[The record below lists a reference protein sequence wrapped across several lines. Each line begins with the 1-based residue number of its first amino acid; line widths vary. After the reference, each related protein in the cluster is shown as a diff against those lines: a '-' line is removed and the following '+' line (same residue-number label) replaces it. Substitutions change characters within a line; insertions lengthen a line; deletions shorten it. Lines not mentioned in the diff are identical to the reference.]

1 MGSSLR
7 IVSCFISSIRFVYVK
22 MVQIN
27 VWNISGH
34 FRLLLQNRTA
44 KKLAVICMLLTGIYY
59 TFFYKHST
67 HHDLPYQDLSEKYNC
82 SSIAHMDKIGIKR
95 NKSVC
100 VKFAGGL
107 GNQMF
112 AFCFGYTIARKK
124 NMHLVLTRE
133 HILTQYFKLVPYH
146 WKDYDLNAGICGCF
160 PLIKDKGFDCGYDKK
175 LEHLPS
181 DQDLSF
187 LGFFQSWRYW
197 KNYENELR
205 QILQFQDNILHE
217 AKSQFHNILSK
228 HKNYQGLTTIGV
240 HIRRFERYDTDEFG
254 KNNAP
259 KEYIIHAMDY
269 FRNLYKKCLF
279 LIFSIKMKWT
289 KKNIPQ
295 TDDIFLVEGNSAPV
309 DLAMLT
315 LTNHTIM
322 TVGTFGWMAGWMT
335 QGKTV
340 YYKHPATPGSEFSK
354 LYSNYSDHFYPGWI
368 PME

>member
-1 MGSSLR
+1 MGSSWR
-7 IVSCFISSIRFVYVK
+7 IVSCFFSSIRFVYVK
-22 MVQIN
+22 MVHIN

-34 FRLLLQNRTA
+34 CHRLLQNRTA
-44 KKLAVICMLLTGIYY
+44 RKLAVICMLLTGIYY
-59 TFFYKHST
+59 TFFNQQSLP
-67 HHDLPYQDLSEKYNC
+67 DSPYQDLSEKYNC
-82 SSIAHMDKIGIKR
+82 SSIAHLDKIGIKR

-146 WKDYDLNAGICGCF
+146 WKNYDLNAGICGCL
-160 PLIKDKGFDCGYDKK
+160 PLIEDKGFACGYDKK

-181 DQDLSF
+181 DEDLSF

-197 KNYENELR
+197 KHYENELR

-228 HKNYQGLTTIGV
+228 HKNYQGITTIGV

-340 YYKHPATPGSEFSK
+340 YYKHPDTPGSEFSK

>member
-1 MGSSLR
+1 
-7 IVSCFISSIRFVYVK
+7 
-22 MVQIN
+22 
-27 VWNISGH
+27 
-34 FRLLLQNRTA
+34 
-44 KKLAVICMLLTGIYY
+44 
-59 TFFYKHST
+59 
-67 HHDLPYQDLSEKYNC
+67 
-82 SSIAHMDKIGIKR
+82 MDKIGIKR

-228 HKNYQGLTTIGV
+228 HKNDQGITTIGV

-279 LIFSIKMKWT
+279 LIFQLK
-289 KKNIPQ
+289 
-295 TDDIFLVEGNSAPV
+295 
-309 DLAMLT
+309 
-315 LTNHTIM
+315 
-322 TVGTFGWMAGWMT
+322 
-335 QGKTV
+335 
-340 YYKHPATPGSEFSK
+340 
-354 LYSNYSDHFYPGWI
+354 
-368 PME
+368 

>member
-1 MGSSLR
+1 MGSGWR
-7 IVSCFISSIRFVYVK
+7 IVSCFYSSIRFVYVK

-34 FRLLLQNRTA
+34 FHRLLKNRTA
-44 KKLAVICMLLTGIYY
+44 RKIAVICLLLAGIYY
-59 TFFYKHST
+59 TFFYRQSLLHT
-67 HHDLPYQDLSEKYNC
+67 HNQNLSQKYNC
-82 SSIAHMDKIGIKR
+82 SSIAHQDKIGIKR

-100 VKFAGGL
+100 VKFGGGL
-107 GNQMF
+107 GNQLF
-112 AFCFGYTIARKK
+112 HFCFGYTVARKK
-124 NMHLVLTRE
+124 NMQLVITRKN
-133 HILTQYFKLVPYH
+133 ILTQYFKLVPNH
-146 WKDYDLNAGICGCF
+146 WKHYDLNAGICDCL
-160 PLIKDKGFDCGYDKK
+160 PLTTDKGYDCGYDKK

-197 KNYENELR
+197 KKYENELR
-205 QILQFQDNILHE
+205 QILQFQDDILHE
-217 AKSQFHNILSK
+217 AKSKFITIISK
-228 HKNYQGLTTIGV
+228 YQKYRDIKPIGV
-240 HIRRFERYDTDEFG
+240 HIRRFDRYDTDKFG

-269 FRNLYKKCLF
+269 FRNLYKRCVF
-279 LIFSIKMKWT
+279 LIFSIEMKWT

-295 TDDIFLVEGNSAPV
+295 TGDIFLVEGNSAPV

-315 LTNHTIM
+315 LTSHTIM

-340 YYKHPATPGSEFSK
+340 YYMHPATPGSAFSK

>member
-1 MGSSLR
+1 MGSSWR
-7 IVSCFISSIRFVYVK
+7 IVSCFFSSIRFVYVK
-22 MVQIN
+22 MVHIN

-34 FRLLLQNRTA
+34 CHRLLQNRTA
-44 KKLAVICMLLTGIYY
+44 RKLAVICMLLTG
-59 TFFYKHST
+59 
-67 HHDLPYQDLSEKYNC
+67 
-82 SSIAHMDKIGIKR
+82 
-95 NKSVC
+95 
-100 VKFAGGL
+100 
-107 GNQMF
+107 
-112 AFCFGYTIARKK
+112 
-124 NMHLVLTRE
+124 
-133 HILTQYFKLVPYH
+133 
-146 WKDYDLNAGICGCF
+146 
-160 PLIKDKGFDCGYDKK
+160 
-175 LEHLPS
+175 
-181 DQDLSF
+181 
-187 LGFFQSWRYW
+187 FFQSWRYW
-197 KNYENELR
+197 KHYENELR

-228 HKNYQGLTTIGV
+228 HKNYQGITTIGV

-340 YYKHPATPGSEFSK
+340 YYKHPDTPGSEFSK